1 VRADKPSPAANL
13 VLVDGRRDRLT
24 RRPNHEAEPAREKT
38 KAAQRRYRA
47 EPFYICK
54 SEKIKAAA
62 EEYNPGDEQAGRGPA
77 RARLRCEHEENDSV
91 DEVIQ
96 NGGFPDGGCAVSLER
111 SFQSMR
117 AERSQCDR
125 EETER
130 GR

>member
-1 VRADKPSPAANL
+1 MRADKPSPAANL

>member
-1 VRADKPSPAANL
+1 M
-13 VLVDGRRDRLT
+13 LVDGRRDRLT

-77 RARLRCEHEENDSV
+77 RTRLRCQHEKN
-91 DEVIQ
+91 
-96 NGGFPDGGCAVSLER
+96 NGMKHA
-111 SFQSMR
+111 
-117 AERSQCDR
+117 
-125 EETER
+125 
-130 GR
+130 

>member
-1 VRADKPSPAANL
+1 M
-13 VLVDGRRDRLT
+13 LVDGRRDRLT